1 MTTLGERFADA
12 IAAHDRDALSAL
24 IADEVDFRGLTPR
37 KVWDA
42 TDPAGVIDAV
52 LGHWFEDT
60 DRISSAD
67 RAESD
72 PVSDTRHV
80 SYRFRIDNE
89 DGPQVAEQQAYYRE
103 EDGRI
108 VWMRVLCSGF
118 RPRD

>member
-12 IAAHDRDALSAL
+12 IAQRDPDAMSAL
-24 IADEVDFRGLTPR
+24 IADEIDFRGMTPGT
-37 KVWDA
+37 VWEA
-42 TDPAGVIDAV
+42 TDAAGVIDAV
-52 LGHWFEDT
+52 LGNWFEEKDL
-60 DRISSAD
+60 ISSAV

-72 PVSDTRHV
+72 SVSDTRHV
-80 SYRFRIDNE
+80 SYRFQIDNE
-89 DGPQVAEQQAYYRE
+89 EGPQVAEQQAYYRE